1 MSNRVALTLGMRG
14 LASPSL
20 EMPSAPAPCVGGTRD
35 VEDFGEVEDFA
46 TAEPVGVD
54 RRVTGF

>member
-20 EMPSAPAPCVGGTRD
+20 DMPSAPAPGVGGTRD
-35 VEDFGEVEDFA
+35 AEDFGEVEDFG
-46 TAEPVGVD
+46 TVGPIGVD
-54 RRVTGF
+54 RRVAGF